1 MQSRL
6 LRPGPRDA
14 LAEPKRMTHSEFSA
28 AYARGEVR
36 VEIDPQAAGRFLSA
50 RLLLPLVTMPVLGIG
65 VALALIGWIYTGL
78 AVIAFGIVAPRLI
91 KRSAPRFL
99 LQDALKDPAVY
110 EELTRTNVLR
120 VINPG

>member
-1 MQSRL
+1 
-6 LRPGPRDA
+6 
-14 LAEPKRMTHSEFSA
+14 MTHSEFSA